1 MLYSALPHPWGEG
14 VERFWVEAMADEY
27 RQQILNRLKSVEGH
41 MRGVMRMVDEGAYCI
56 DVINQNLAIQ
66 RALEKINRLILE
78 HHLETCVTTAIRG
91 DDPAERERVIGEILS
106 LFEATGR
113 M

>member
-1 MLYSALPHPWGEG
+1 
-14 VERFWVEAMADEY
+14 MAEEY
-27 RQQILNRLKSVEGH
+27 TQQILSRLKSVEGH
-41 MRGVMRMVDEGAYCI
+41 MRGVMRMVEDGAYCV

-66 RALEKINRLILE
+66 QALEKVNRLILE

-91 DDPAERERVIGEILS
+91 DDPAERERVIGEILG